1 MSQPGAAPRIAALG
15 LCSWDRLLV
24 VDRHPTPRQQAIVQQ
39 EMTAPGGTTTNTCVQ
54 LARLGAAV
62 TAMTAVGDD
71 AEGAAVLAGL
81 RAEGVDPAWSPVRP
95 GEPTDRATVLVTLDP
110 FDRTIIW
117 HPGATL
123 RKGDRIDIYALFAHD
138 VVVLDFTDVTLL
150 RFLTDLP
157 AHFAPR
163 TRLLG
168 TLNYIADA
176 AIPDRLELA
185 LRHDCLVGAEHDL
198 LLLTGLDDPEA
209 AISLLRQAMT
219 GANLRAAAITAGMRG
234 SIVVTA
240 NERWEIPA
248 FPIAAVDPTGAGD
261 AYAAGIAWGM
271 ARRWD
276 WERTGRFAAALG
288 ALATRALGAQTA
300 YATIPEAEAFLR
312 AAGEP
317 GPSA

>member
-1 MSQPGAAPRIAALG
+1 MSEPVSAPRIAALG

-39 EMTAPGGTTTNTCVQ
+39 EITAPGGTTTNTCVQ

-71 AEGAAVLAGL
+71 PEGAAVLAGL
-81 RAEGVDPAWSPVRP
+81 RAEGIDPAWSPVRR
-95 GEPTDRATVLVTLDP
+95 GEQTDRATVLVTLDP

-117 HPGATL
+117 HPGAAL
-123 RKGDRIDIYALFAHD
+123 RKGDRIDVAALFAHD
-138 VVVLDFTDVTLL
+138 VVILDFTDVPLL

-157 AHFAPR
+157 AHVAPR

-168 TLNYIADA
+168 SLNYIADP
-176 AIPDRLELA
+176 AIPDRLALA

-209 AISLLRQAMT
+209 AIALLRRAMA
-219 GANLRAAAITAGMRG
+219 GSNLRAAAITAGVRG

-240 NERWEIPA
+240 DERWEIPSYRV
-248 FPIAAVDPTGAGD
+248 AAVDPTGAGD
-261 AYAAGIAWGM
+261 AYLAGIAWGM
-271 ARRWD
+271 ARRWA
-276 WERTGRFAAALG
+276 WPRTGRFASALG

-300 YATIPEAEAFLR
+300 YATLPEVEEFLR
-312 AAGEP
+312 TAAEP
-317 GPSA
+317 GPLA